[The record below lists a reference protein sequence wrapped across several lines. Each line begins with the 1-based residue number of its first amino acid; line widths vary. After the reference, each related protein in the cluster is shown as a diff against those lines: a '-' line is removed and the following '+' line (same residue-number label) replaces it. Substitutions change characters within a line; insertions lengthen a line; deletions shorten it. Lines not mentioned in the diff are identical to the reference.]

1 MTYKLATCTHFLSCA
16 CILFRQYLLLQH
28 GKKEC
33 KNWDMRKKF
42 LTGRAPKIVC

>member
-28 GKKEC
+28 GKKS
-33 KNWDMRKKF
+33 KNRDMRKKF
-42 LTGRAPKIVC
+42 LTGRAPKLLC